1 MIDWPN
7 IGFLTN
13 HLNNSMQGNFTPTKM
28 LLLDEFMMLWLER
41 LIFKQYIKNKRDK
54 YGMKFFKLCIDG
66 GLLLNVEIYSGS
78 KLEGPESFGQTRA
91 VVLFTLYNCTWIR
104 VITGSSMYSTLS
116 VHYVHQVYTSS
127 RCKEHQRIP
136 GKCSS
141 KLVRSST
148 KTFPLKSTSKLS

>member
-1 MIDWPN
+1 MPPQFRQNNADIQMIDWPN

-78 KLEGPESFGQTRA
+78 KLEGPESFG
-91 VVLFTLYNCTWIR
+91 
-104 VITGSSMYSTLS
+104 
-116 VHYVHQVYTSS
+116 
-127 RCKEHQRIP
+127 
-136 GKCSS
+136 
-141 KLVRSST
+141 
-148 KTFPLKSTSKLS
+148 